1 MPRDTADQP
10 LQICIVVPYDLSEGG
25 GVKHHALQLALALRA
40 GGDEVTILG
49 PASAPVTGPG
59 IHGLPGVMNI
69 ISNGDNNRLGIF
81 VAPWSLRRFFRE
93 HRFDVIHLHEPMVPS
108 IAYWTAWLTPGVPKV
123 CTFHAF
129 AEQPAWALRAAY
141 RLFAAIQYPFFHR
154 AIAVSEP
161 AASYARTAWSRP
173 LAIIPNGI
181 GTGLFRPAAAP
192 PSDQLRL
199 LFVGRLD
206 AERKGFRYLLEAYRS
221 LPSQGIA
228 ATLDVVGARGDAPEP
243 PPLPGLTWHGA
254 VSLDELVRRYQACD
268 VFVAPSTGQ
277 ESFGIVLL
285 EAMSTARPI
294 ICSDIAGYR
303 QVVEP
308 DGALLVAP
316 GDSAALEEA
325 IATLARDPARRQRMG
340 AFNRE
345 RAKAYDW
352 DALVP
357 RLRREYLEAIAEC
370 QTPAPARSLAEVAVN
385 AAPEL
390 KRSWLKLAA
399 RVAAVGAVAAGL
411 FLFLRGLD
419 FASLAAALGG
429 AALAPI
435 ALAVALNF
443 VNVWCKANY
452 WQAMLRPVKRVPV
465 GLLFRYS
472 IASAAGSVLAP
483 ARAGEALRIWLLKRR
498 HGLPIGLSGSVF
510 AMEKLADLAALLVL
524 LAPLP
529 WLWPEGP
536 PSVVLLVR
544 VLVAVAVAA
553 GVALWLAS
561 RYPPLSRFFA
571 GFELLRHPRS
581 LARAFAF
588 VVASWLADLT
598 VVWLVIA
605 ALGIDAPPSAGLVI
619 LLTVN
624 LAIAIPAAPAS
635 VGTLEL
641 GALAAF
647 DLLGLPRGPGLAF
660 ALLYHGLQVL
670 PILLVGLIDGRRLL
684 AMPPHDA
691 AEESGLRG
699 RASPQAPL

>member
-1 MPRDTADQP
+1 MLRAPVP

-25 GVKHHALQLALALRA
+25 GVKHHALQLARVLRQ

-49 PASAPVTGPG
+49 PSSAPVTTPG
-59 IHGLPGVMNI
+59 MHGLPGVVNI
-69 ISNGDNNRLGIF
+69 VSNGDNNRLGVF
-81 VAPWSLRRFFRE
+81 VAPWRLHQFFRQ

-123 CTFHAF
+123 ATFHAY
-129 AEQPAWALRAAY
+129 AEQPAWGLRAAY

-154 AIAVSEP
+154 AVAVSEP
-161 AASYARTAWSRP
+161 AATYARTAWSRP
-173 LAIIPNGI
+173 QTIIPNGI
-181 GTGLFRPAAAP
+181 STGTFRAVDAP
-192 PSDQLRL
+192 PSGQLRL

-221 LPSQGIA
+221 LRAQGLA
-228 ATLDVVGARGDAPEP
+228 ATLDVVGARGAAPEP
-243 PPLPGLTWHGA
+243 PALPGLTYHGE
-254 VSLDELVRRYQACD
+254 VSLEELVRRYQACD

-285 EAMSTARPI
+285 EAMASGRPI
-294 ICSDIAGYR
+294 ICSDIEGYR

-308 DGALLVAP
+308 GGSLLVP
-316 GDSAALEEA
+316 PRDPAALEVA
-325 IATLARDPARRQRMG
+325 ITALARDPERRKRMG
-340 AFNRE
+340 EFNQE

-352 DALVP
+352 EAVVP
-357 RLRREYLEAIAEC
+357 QLRREYLAAMAEC
-370 QTPAPARSLAEVAVN
+370 EPPAEARPAEEAAAE
-385 AAPEL
+385 PKPSRL
-390 KRSWLKLAA
+390 KIAA
-399 RVAAVGAVAAGL
+399 RVAAFGAVAAVL

-419 FASLAAALGG
+419 FASLAAALRG
-429 AALAPI
+429 AAPAPI

-452 WQAMLRPVKRVPV
+452 WQAMLRPVKRVPL

-483 ARAGEALRIWLLKRR
+483 ARAGEALRIWLLKQR
-498 HGLPIGLSGSVF
+498 HGLPLPLSGTVF
-510 AMEKLADLAALLVL
+510 ALEKLADLAALLVL

-529 WLWPEGP
+529 WLWPEEP
-536 PSVVLLVR
+536 PALALLLRVL
-544 VLVAVAVAA
+544 VLVAVAA
-553 GVALWLAS
+553 GAALWLAG
-561 RYPPLSRFFA
+561 RRLPFWRRFT
-571 GFELLRHPRS
+571 GSELLRHPRG
-581 LARAFAF
+581 LLRAFAF

-605 ALGIDAPPSAGLVI
+605 ALGIDAPPSAGLLI

-647 DLLGLPRGPGLAF
+647 DLLGLPRGAGLAF

-684 AMPPHDA
+684 AMPPQAGEA
-691 AEESGLRG
+691 A
-699 RASPQAPL
+699 APLIAGLSLQSPPR